1 MNAFANLKKKSGNT
15 SFGALQD
22 KLKNEG
28 KSTYETD
35 SRYWRLD
42 VDKAGNGFATI
53 RFLDAPADASGEQ
66 EAYPY
71 VSMFEYSFQYKPTG
85 KWYIN
90 LSRKTLGQDEADP
103 VDEAWAELWNQGR
116 KEESKQFSRSTKY
129 VSNILVVSDTK
140 HPENNGKVF
149 LYKYGPRIF
158 QKLQGA
164 ISPEFDDE
172 KPMNPFDMWK
182 GANFKLKARNL
193 DNQRSYDKSEFESPS
208 PIADEDE
215 LIEKIW
221 MKAYPLQ
228 AEIAPEK
235 FKTYEQLKA
244 RFDAVI
250 GRVGQA
256 TNKPT
261 STRQEAPS
269 RSSEEQS
276 DLGLPFDN
284 GTPIEEKSQR
294 AEGASTSSDA
304 ADPDIEA
311 YRRLL
316 ED

>member
-1 MNAFANLKKKSGNT
+1 MSAFANLKKKSGAK
-15 SFGALQD
+15 SFNQLQD

-28 KSTYETD
+28 KSQYESD
-35 SRYWRLD
+35 DRYWKLE
-42 VDKAGNGFATI
+42 VDKSGNGFATI
-53 RFLDAPADASGEQ
+53 RFLDAPLGKDGEQ

-90 LSRKTLGQDEADP
+90 LSRKTLGPDEADP

-116 KEESKQFSRSTKY
+116 KEEAKQFSRSTRY
-129 VSNILVVSDTK
+129 VSNILIISDPK

-164 ISPEFDDE
+164 ISPEFEDE
-172 KPMNPFDMWK
+172 QPMNPFDMWK

-208 PIADEDE
+208 PISDDDEV
-215 LIEKIW
+215 IEKIW
-221 MKAYPLQ
+221 SKAYSLE

-235 FKTYEQLKA
+235 FKSYDQLKA
-244 RFDAVI
+244 RFDSVI
-250 GRVGQA
+250 GKVGQA
-256 TNKPT
+256 TNKAT
-261 STRQEAPS
+261 SVRQEAPS
-269 RSSEEQS
+269 RSSQENSALGIS
-276 DLGLPFDN
+276 DDDAPFEG
-284 GTPIEEKSQR
+284 GTPIHVGSSSS
-294 AEGASTSSDA
+294 AE
-304 ADPDIEA
+304 DPDVEA
-311 YRRLL
+311 YRKLL

>member
-1 MNAFANLKKKSGNT
+1 MSAFANLKKKSAGS
-15 SFGALQD
+15 SFGQLQD

-28 KSTYETD
+28 KSQYESD
-35 SRYWRLD
+35 DRYWKLE

-53 RFLDAPADASGEQ
+53 RFLDAPAGADGDQ

-71 VSMFEYSFQYKPTG
+71 VSMFEYSFQYKPTS

-90 LSRKTLGQDEADP
+90 LSRKTLGPDEADP

-116 KEESKQFSRSTKY
+116 KEEAKQFSRSTRY
-129 VSNILVVSDTK
+129 VSNILVVSDSK

-164 ISPEFDDE
+164 ISPEFEDE

-193 DNQRSYDKSEFESPS
+193 DNQRSYDKSEFEAPA
-208 PIADEDE
+208 PIADDDTA
-215 LIEKIW
+215 IEEIW
-221 MKAYPLQ
+221 SKAYSLE

-235 FKTYEQLKA
+235 FKTYDQLKQ

-269 RSSEEQS
+269 SASREQE
-276 DLGLPFDN
+276 DLGLPFDG
-284 GTPIEEKSQR
+284 GTPIDQGQK
-294 AEGASTSSDA
+294 AEGGGSASDA
-304 ADPDIEA
+304 SDPDVEA
-311 YRRLL
+311 YRKLL